1 MNKKL
6 DTSHLTSNGVRY
18 DHSKMV
24 ENYDYSNIKDAD
36 KKLIEEIC
44 SILIDRTG
52 LPTTVIV
59 NELKTRFGL
68 EEQIYYKKEDTLWY
82 KLTKD
87 FLKDAVYI
95 HQGFKNLQ
103 IEDEKK
109 KKILR
114 VPHYAIS
121 LDMDVWDNLAK
132 HIEKN
137 VIKKFLEDLKNV
149 KK

>member
-6 DTSHLTSNGVRY
+6 DTSHLDSNGVRY
-18 DHSKMV
+18 DNSKMV

-68 EEQIYYKKEDTLWY
+68 EEQVYYK
-82 KLTKD
+82 
-87 FLKDAVYI
+87 
-95 HQGFKNLQ
+95 
-103 IEDEKK
+103 EKYLN
-109 KKILR
+109 I
-114 VPHYAIS
+114 
-121 LDMDVWDNLAK
+121 N
-132 HIEKN
+132 
-137 VIKKFLEDLKNV
+137 
-149 KK
+149 